1 MEEGHLLQVLPGKL
15 LASVCARMY
24 MRVCASCYVYVHC
37 SSAGKWVLIT
47 VKELLVRLFLVNG
60 CIQYPVAFSELMVSL
75 NDELFCVSFNRTHG
89 GHIEVS

>member
-24 MRVCASCYVYVHC
+24 VRVCASCYVYVHC

-47 VKELLVRLFLVNG
+47 VKELLGRLFLVNG
-60 CIQYPVAFSELMVSL
+60 CIQYPVAFSELMVSF
-75 NDELFCVSFNRTHG
+75 NDELFCVFFH
-89 GHIEVS
+89 